1 MSLKK
6 FGKFRKYPGTLI
18 AMTQQLLNL
27 IQVRSSMAHCV
38 ELFVFSLSILFK
50 KKVIPETTGILQ
62 SGNFFPLFLA
72 LLLMVLFLLQKG
84 FPLETTLDEV
94 QEWLNEKGSIE
105 SIQMR
110 KNVHRLFKVEEK
122 HHLLVLVVK
131 RLEDFK

>member
-1 MSLKK
+1 M
-6 FGKFRKYPGTLI
+6 
-18 AMTQQLLNL
+18 
-27 IQVRSSMAHCV
+27 
-38 ELFVFSLSILFK
+38 
-50 KKVIPETTGILQ
+50 IPETTGILQ
-62 SGNFFPLFLA
+62 SGNFFPLFLG